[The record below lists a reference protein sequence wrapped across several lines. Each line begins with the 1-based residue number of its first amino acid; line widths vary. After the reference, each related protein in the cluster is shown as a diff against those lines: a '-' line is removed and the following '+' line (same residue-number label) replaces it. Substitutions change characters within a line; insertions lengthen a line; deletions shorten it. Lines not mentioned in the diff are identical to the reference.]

1 MSSEIP
7 KDECSLLHLS
17 ELTLTNPLPSDITLV
32 SISSALC
39 ASIFNIATLDY
50 ANRVPQSW
58 RKTLAQSFAAYT
70 KTMLPPSEI

>member
-17 ELTLTNPLPSDITLV
+17 ELTLTNPLPSTLV

-58 RKTLAQSFAAYT
+58 RKTFAQSFAAYT